1 MFDKTAFTS
10 AIPTPIYQQ
19 IYDHLRLAIL
29 AGRLE
34 MGMKLPSTRLL
45 AAELGISRNT
55 ILNAYD
61 QLIAEGYIESIEGK
75 GTFVTQ
81 VLPEQHITTP
91 ARVKPSKSETDRP
104 ALRLSKRAKAVLAT
118 PVLTYGEHEY
128 PSPAFRTGL
137 PSMDAFP
144 YELWAKYVAREAHRL
159 HPTSLMRQDVLGYL
173 PLREAIANHVTLAR
187 QVRCTPRQ
195 VIVVSGAQGAL
206 DLAARV
212 LLNPDDKVWIEDP
225 GYPGARGALVAAEA
239 QLIPVPVDDNGLMVE
254 VGVQRAP
261 DARLAYL
268 TPSHQFPLGVSL
280 SLARRL
286 ALLKWASQ
294 AGSYIL
300 EDDYDSE
307 YRFAGRPL
315 ASLQGLDD
323 HDRTLYIGTL
333 SKVLFP
339 SLRLGYI
346 VVPEVLIDAFA
357 AMRHYVDGNMP
368 SLEQRALAAFMA
380 DGHFVRHIRR
390 MRVLYAERRKLLLQ
404 AVSHLPLEIV
414 APETGMHLIGWL
426 PEGVDDQQVS
436 RLAAAHNVNVLPI
449 SSLAMTETSR
459 SGLVLGYAGVTEREI
474 RDAVKRLAD
483 VFHEIGI

>member
-1 MFDKTAFTS
+1 MTS
-10 AIPTPIYQQ
+10 PIYQQ
-19 IYDHLRLAIL
+19 VYDHLRAAIL

-34 MGMKLPSTRLL
+34 TGMKLPSTRLL

-55 ILNAYD
+55 VLNAYD
-61 QLIAEGYIESIEGK
+61 QLIAEGYIESVEGK

-81 VLPEQHITTP
+81 VLPEQHLTTP
-91 ARVKPSKSETDRP
+91 PRLKPPDREAERP
-104 ALRLSKRAKAVLAT
+104 ALRLSQRVKDVLAT
-118 PVLTYGEHEY
+118 PVLSYGEKER
-128 PSPAFRTGL
+128 PSYAFRTGL

-144 YELWAKYVAREAHRL
+144 YETWAKYVAREAHRL
-159 HPTSLMRQDVLGYL
+159 HPASLMTQDIMGYP

-187 QVRCTPRQ
+187 QVRCTPHQ

-212 LLNPDDKVWIEDP
+212 LLNPGDKVWVEDP

-239 QLIPVPVDDNGLMVE
+239 QLVPIPVDDNGLMVE
-254 VGVQRAP
+254 VGIQRAP

-286 ALLKWASQ
+286 ALLNWAAK

-323 HDRTLYIGTL
+323 NDRTIYIGTF

-339 SLRLGYI
+339 ALRLGYV
-346 VVPEVLIDAFA
+346 VVPEALVDAFG
-357 AMRHYVDGNMP
+357 AMRHYVDGHTS
-368 SLEQRALAAFMA
+368 SLEQRALTDFMA

-390 MRVLYAERRKLLLQ
+390 MRVLYAERRNLLLE
-404 AVSHLPLEIV
+404 AARSLPLEIV

-426 PEGVDDQQVS
+426 PDSIDDQQVA
-436 RLAAAHNVNVLPI
+436 RQAAAHNVNVLPI
-449 SSLAMTETSR
+449 SSLAMTAKSR
-459 SGLVLGYAGVTEREI
+459 SGLVLGYAGV
-474 RDAVKRLAD
+474 DK
-483 VFHEIGI
+483 HEIQEGVARLSAALREVTG